1 MSAFFLPGHLALG
14 WLCSP
19 WPARPYGTDLRG
31 ARHNHTM
38 LSTLSPVPAGER
50 FRRFVSPSLGLLALF
65 ALALLLLVAPPARAA
80 DDFLE
85 PEKAFVLSAAA
96 ADERSV
102 EVRFDIQPGYYMY
115 REHFRFEVA
124 GGTLGD
130 PVLPAGKVKFD
141 ETFQKNVETYRGAL
155 SLRLPVSAANGPIR
169 ISVTSQGCADAGL
182 CYPPMTGVVEA
193 SLRGFGGDGQVRV
206 RTGEDAQATA
216 PGGKLSALVDAAP
229 AVASSGP
236 AGSVSPEPS
245 SPRPD
250 AAPSG
255 STATFEGLASDSS
268 AISRVL
274 QGGSW
279 WTVIG
284 AFALMGLLLSFTP
297 CVLPM
302 LPILSSI
309 IAGGGPVS
317 RRRGLMLAAVY
328 SLGMSLVYT
337 GLGIAAGLAGEGLAG
352 ALQQPWVLALFAL
365 LLAGFSLAMFDVFEL
380 RLPAAVATRL
390 DGASR
395 SLPGGQMIGVF
406 LMGGLSAAIVSPCV
420 TAPLAGALLF
430 LGQTGDVKLAGSAL
444 FAMAWGMSV
453 PLLLLGASAGTWL
466 PRSGAW
472 MHAVKRFFGLL
483 LLGVALWIA
492 QPILPP
498 AVALALWGALL
509 LVAGFM
515 LRPFDPHPHSG
526 APRVWLQRAAGVA
539 SLAFGVMQL
548 AGAASGGGDPLQ
560 PLRHFVLA
568 GSAAPQR
575 SVSLPFQTV
584 NSVQDLDQAVRAAG
598 RPVML
603 DFYADWCVSCKEM
616 ERFTFSDPGVQQRL
630 SGALLLKA
638 DVTANTPDQRELLKR
653 FRLFGPPGTIFFDR
667 DGRELDGVRV
677 IGFQSAGDF
686 AKTLSAAGL

>member
-1 MSAFFLPGHLALG
+1 
-14 WLCSP
+14 
-19 WPARPYGTDLRG
+19 
-31 ARHNHTM
+31 M
-38 LSTLSPVPAGER
+38 LSISSPVPVDRGS
-50 FRRFVSPSLGLLALF
+50 RRLASPSRWLLALF
-65 ALALLLLVAPPARAA
+65 SLALLLLGTPAVRAA

-85 PEKAFVLSAAA
+85 PEKAFVLSATAD
-96 ADERSV
+96 DERSV
-102 EVRFDIQPGYYMY
+102 ELRFDIHPGYYMY
-115 REHFRFEVA
+115 REHFRFEAA
-124 GGTLGD
+124 GGTLGE
-130 PVLPAGKVKFD
+130 PVLPAGKVKYD
-141 ETFQKNVETYRGAL
+141 ETFQKDVETYRGAL
-155 SLRLPVSAANGPIR
+155 SIRLPVSAASGPIR

-182 CYPPMTGVVEA
+182 CYPPMTSVVEA

-206 RTGEDAQATA
+206 RTGEDALASPGHSPPGAVDATA
-216 PGGKLSALVDAAP
+216 AAAQSSSAGGAEPD
-229 AVASSGP
+229 ASS
-236 AGSVSPEPS
+236 A
-245 SPRPD
+245 RPD
-250 AAPSG
+250 AIPSG
-255 STATFEGLASDSS
+255 ASIGLQGLATDSG
-268 AISRVL
+268 AINRVL

-328 SLGMSLVYT
+328 ALGMSLVYT
-337 GLGIAAGLAGEGLAG
+337 ALGIAAGLAGEGLAG
-352 ALQQPWVLALFAL
+352 GLQQPWVLALFAL

-380 RLPAAVATRL
+380 RLPVALATRL

-395 SLPGGQMIGVF
+395 SLPGGRMIGVF

-420 TAPLAGALLF
+420 TAPLAGALVF

-483 LLGVALWIA
+483 LLAVALWIV
-492 QPILPP
+492 QPVVPP
-498 AVALALWGALL
+498 ALALALWGALL

-515 LRPFDPHPHSG
+515 LRPFDPNPHSG

-548 AGAASGGGDPLQ
+548 AAAASGGGDPLQ

-568 GSAAPQR
+568 SANTPTA
-575 SVSLPFQTV
+575 SAVLSFQSV
-584 NSVQDLDQAVRAAG
+584 NSVQDLDRALVGASG
-598 RPVML
+598 PVML

-616 ERFTFSDPGVQQRL
+616 ERFTFSDKAVQQRL
-630 SGALLLKA
+630 SSALLLKA
-638 DVTANTPDQRELLKR
+638 DVTANTPAQRELLKR
-653 FRLFGPPGTIFFDR
+653 FRLFGPPATIFFDR
-667 DGRELDGVRV
+667 SGLELDGVRV
-677 IGFQSAGDF
+677 IGFQSARDF
-686 AKTLSAAGL
+686 AKTLTAAGL